1 MRIISIIHDGLLN
14 ADNVMLEM
22 TVREYLNIGE
32 RILKDNPYQRKRVSQ
47 SSTVYSLLNTDLQKL
62 CTIPTITLAFSEG
75 CGDVALTED
84 MESAEIEQTLNN
96 SLIILDGLQR
106 TYTMINVD
114 RDLTFVGEEKE
125 AFGNHMLRIELFKGL
140 TRTGILYRMLTLNTG
155 QTPMSKRHEIE
166 ILYSSFLERPIDG
179 IRFIRQASPERR
191 EGIDDYDFDDAIE
204 GFNSFIDSDESAIDH
219 MKLLSVIQRLDK
231 LTNDDFQKDLFEQ
244 YIRLYNSFVHKFDHL
259 TNHWDVGNAT
269 ELGVSS
275 VYGHNIPSFFN
286 KSQTMS
292 AFGAAIGD
300 VLWDNKEKG
309 LGNIENVVTDFY
321 FEGDPSS
328 AMSEFLIELD
338 KVRKTAKKIGV
349 AQRLFIKY
357 FFQSLFTPN
366 TECSRKVEK
375 SIQKAVINYSHESRI

>member
-14 ADNVMLEM
+14 ADNIMLEM

-32 RILKDNPYQRKRVSQ
+32 RILKDNPYQRKRVSR

-75 CGDVALTED
+75 CDDVTLTEG
-84 MESAEIEQTLNN
+84 MESAEIEQTFSN

-106 TYTMINVD
+106 TYTMMDVD
-114 RDLTFVGEEKE
+114 RDLTFVGDEKE
-125 AFGNHMLRIELFKGL
+125 AFYKHVLRIELYKGL
-140 TRTGILYRMLTLNTG
+140 SKTGILYRMLTLNTG

-179 IRFIRQASPERR
+179 IRFIRQATPEHR
-191 EGIDDYDFDDAIE
+191 EGINDYDFDDAIE

-231 LTNDDFQKDLFEQ
+231 LTNDDFQRDLFEQ
-244 YIRLYNSFVHKFDHL
+244 FIRLYNSFVHKFDL
-259 TNHWDVGNAT
+259 VTNHWNVDDVKKIG
-269 ELGVSS
+269 LSS
-275 VYGHNIPSFFN
+275 VYGYNIASFFN

-292 AFGAAIGD
+292 AFGAAIGE
-300 VLWDNKEKG
+300 VLWGNKERG
-309 LGNIENVVTDFY
+309 LGDIESVVTDFY
-321 FEGDPSS
+321 FEGEPYTT
-328 AMSEFLIELD
+328 MTVFLKELD
-338 KVRKTAKKIGV
+338 RVRMTAKKIGV
-349 AQRLFIKY
+349 AQRSFLKY

-366 TECSRKVEK
+366 AECFRNVEK
-375 SIQKAVINYSHESRI
+375 SIQNAVIIYNHESRI

>member
-14 ADNVMLEM
+14 ADNIMLEM
-22 TVREYLNIGE
+22 TVSEYLNIGE
-32 RILKDNPYQRKRVSQ
+32 RILKDNPYQRKRVSR
-47 SSTVYSLLNTDLQKL
+47 SATVYSLLNTDLQKL

-75 CGDVALTED
+75 CGDVALTEG
-84 MESAEIEQTLNN
+84 MESAEIEQTLSN

-106 TYTMINVD
+106 TYTMIDVD
-114 RDLTFVGEEKE
+114 RDLTFNGDEKE
-125 AFGNHMLRIELFKGL
+125 AFCNHMIRIELYKGL
-140 TRTGILYRMLTLNTG
+140 SRTGILYRMLTLNTG

-179 IRFIRQASPERR
+179 IRFIRQASPEHR

-231 LTNDDFQKDLFEQ
+231 LTNDDFQRDLFEQ
-244 YIRLYNSFVHKFDHL
+244 YIRLYNSFVHKFDQL
-259 TNHWDVGNAT
+259 TNHWYIDNT
-269 ELGVSS
+269 KELGVSS

-292 AFGAAIGD
+292 AFGAAIGE
-300 VLWDNKEKG
+300 VLWDNKERG
-309 LGNIENVVTDFY
+309 LGNIEDVVTDFY
-321 FEGDPSS
+321 FEEDPSS
-328 AMSEFLIELD
+328 AMSQFLIKLD
-338 KVRKTAKKIGV
+338 MVRMTAKKIGV
-349 AQRLFIKY
+349 AQRLFMKY

-366 TECSRKVEK
+366 TECYKVVEK
-375 SIQKAVINYSHESRI
+375 SIQNAVIKYSYESRI

>member
-14 ADNVMLEM
+14 ADNILIEM

-32 RILKDNPYQRKRVSQ
+32 RILKNNPYQRKRVSR

-75 CGDVALTED
+75 CGNVALTEG
-84 MESAEIEQTLNN
+84 MESGELEQTLNN

-106 TYTMINVD
+106 TYTMIDVD
-114 RDLTFVGEEKE
+114 RDLTFVGEERE
-125 AFGNHMLRIELFKGL
+125 AFYNHMLRIELYKGL
-140 TRTGILYRMLTLNTG
+140 SKTGILYRMLTLNTG

-179 IRFIRQASPERR
+179 IRFIRLASPEHC

-231 LTNDDFQKDLFEQ
+231 LTNDNFQRDLFEQ
-244 YIRLYNSFVHKFDHL
+244 YIRLYNSFVHKFDL
-259 TNHWDVGNAT
+259 LSDHWSVADIK
-269 ELGVSS
+269 ELGLSS

-292 AFGAAIGD
+292 AFGAAIGE
-300 VLWDNKEKG
+300 VLWGNKERG

-321 FEGDPSS
+321 FEGNPSY
-328 AMSEFLIELD
+328 AMSQFLKELD
-338 KVRKTAKKIGV
+338 IVRMTAKKIGV
-349 AQRLFIKY
+349 AQRMFLK
-357 FFQSLFTPN
+357 FFFLSLFSPN
-366 TECSRKVEK
+366 TEHFRNIER
-375 SIQKAVINYSHESRI
+375 SIQNAVTNYSYESRI

>member
-1 MRIISIIHDGLLN
+1 MRIISIIHDGLLD
-14 ADNVMLEM
+14 ADNIMLEM
-22 TVREYLNIGE
+22 TIREYLIIGK
-32 RILKDNPYQRKRVSQ
+32 RILKDNPYQRKRVSR

-62 CTIPTITLAFSEG
+62 CTIPSITLAFSEG
-75 CGDVALTED
+75 CGDVSLTED

-106 TYTMINVD
+106 TYTMIDVD
-114 RDLTFVGEEKE
+114 SDLTFVGEEKE
-125 AFGNHMLRIELFKGL
+125 AFYNNMLRIELYKGL
-140 TRTGILYRMLTLNTG
+140 SKTGILYRMLTLNTG

-179 IRFIRQASPERR
+179 IRFIRQASPEHR

-244 YIRLYNSFVHKFDHL
+244 YIRLYNSFVHKFDQL

-292 AFGAAIGD
+292 AFGAAIGE
-300 VLWDNKEKG
+300 VLLENKEKG
-309 LGNIENVVTDFY
+309 LGNIENVVTDFH

-338 KVRKTAKKIGV
+338 KVRMTAKKIGV

-366 TECSRKVEK
+366 TECSRNVEK
-375 SIQKAVINYSHESRI
+375 SIQNAVINYNHESRI